1 MRKGIT
7 EMGTSAQSCHLKLY
21 PPFNLQA
28 CLVSHCSA
36 HIPVCLSHNSLLPSS
51 SYFLV
56 SILQYPCYLCTWWP
70 QPPTCR
76 LSVPWPGPQPDL
88 CLAGCQRSWLPW
100 PHWLPELH
108 FLWTCAGHSW
118 PHAGPP
124 VTHRVHPLPNLQPSD
139 QQINNQVGAIIRA
152 DGAEVGVGWRL
163 KSENVR
169 VATGVTN
176 YNCLKRKYYNLP
188 ISHASS
194 LREHHHNQLQNHPP
208 QP

>member
-1 MRKGIT
+1 MGKCSIQRTLTRQTVNLISSLTRPLLSTPPQTNLFAKVMRKGIT

-56 SILQYPCYLCTWWP
+56 SILQIPCYLCTWWP

-76 LSVPWPGPQPDL
+76 LSVPWPGPRPDL

-100 PHWLPELH
+100 PRWLPELH

-139 QQINNQVGAIIRA
+139 QQINNQVGA
-152 DGAEVGVGWRL
+152 
-163 KSENVR
+163 N
-169 VATGVTN
+169 
-176 YNCLKRKYYNLP
+176 
-188 ISHASS
+188 
-194 LREHHHNQLQNHPP
+194 
-208 QP
+208 